1 VSPYAAIAAA
11 LIAAGL
17 ISWSIRQDTG
27 KPLAA
32 NKSSFNAV
40 REPEMSKTPPQ
51 WDNLTV
57 MEKAVN
63 HMLAAANDLSYVRD
77 ECFEDD
83 PYKGHL
89 SHLINLLRDS
99 ASMLLPPME
108 GWPEPKEGMG
118 VILPFIPRQT
128 G

>member
-1 VSPYAAIAAA
+1 VSPYATLAVFLAVLGAALSMKSTDTIRRIAAER
-11 LIAAGL
+11 
-17 ISWSIRQDTG
+17 SSQ
-27 KPLAA
+27 LAA
-32 NKSSFNAV
+32 
-40 REPEMSKTPPQ
+40 REQEMSNTPPQ
-51 WDNLTV
+51 WENLTA
-57 MEKAVN
+57 MEKAVD

-77 ECFEDD
+77 ECFDDD

-89 SHLINLLRDS
+89 GHLVNLLRDS
-99 ASMLLPPME
+99 ASMLLPPRE